1 MVRLKSL
8 DELKQT
14 LSEVK
19 KMVTFQKSQNE
30 IRIEDIQHVFLN
42 SKEATLFKVFVKHTD
57 QIGSENW
64 LFSGQYNLPGTIK
77 RESTIKRK
85 ICF

>member
-1 MVRLKSL
+1 
-8 DELKQT
+8 
-14 LSEVK
+14 
-19 KMVTFQKSQNE
+19 MVTFKKSQNE

-57 QIGSENW
+57 PNGSEYW
-64 LFSGQYNLPGTIK
+64 LFSGQYDLAGTIK